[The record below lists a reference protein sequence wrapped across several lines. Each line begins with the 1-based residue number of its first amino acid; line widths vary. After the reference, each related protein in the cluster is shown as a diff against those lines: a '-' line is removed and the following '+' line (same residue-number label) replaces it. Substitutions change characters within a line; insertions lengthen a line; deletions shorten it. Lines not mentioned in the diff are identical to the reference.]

1 VSGPGTQRRPS
12 AGGDLRRKEEADSIG
27 AGRLE
32 EASGIRALRRP
43 GPGAGGGERQCVAAV
58 ACEISG
64 VSGLGRV

>member
-12 AGGDLRRKEEADSIG
+12 AGGDLRRKEEA
-27 AGRLE
+27 
-32 EASGIRALRRP
+32 SGIRAPRRP